1 MSTTIAALSANAI
14 RYVEFV
20 KLSNSSFTDTFCN
33 APDNITVGG
42 VTYAGMGS
50 YMGVS
55 EIQSDMKATS
65 TDVKLTISGLNP
77 ANIALVLGANI
88 KGSTLTIWRGFTDS
102 DNQLLTIGGVLQF
115 FQRYQGIINNI
126 NITENFDEKLRERV
140 ATCIMSS
147 ASMRLVLD
155 SRIAGIKTNP
165 SSWRFLYPNDTS
177 MDRVPAIASTYF
189 NFGNTAS
196 TGSTSKV
203 IGSTST
209 VPAQIVKFGN

>member
-1 MSTTIAALSANAI
+1 MTTTIAALSSNAI

-20 KLSNSSFTDTFCN
+20 KLSNYSFTDTFCN

-65 TDVKLTISGLNP
+65 TDVKLTITGLNP
-77 ANIALVLGANI
+77 SNIALILGSNI

-189 NFGNTAS
+189 NFGNTAI

>member
-1 MSTTIAALSANAI
+1 MTTNIAALNSNAI
-14 RYVEFV
+14 RYIEFV
-20 KLSNSSFTDTFCN
+20 QLTNPSLNDTFCN
-33 APDNITVGG
+33 APAPITVNGTTF
-42 VTYAGMGS
+42 VGMGS
-50 YMGVS
+50 YMGIS

-65 TDVKLTISGLNP
+65 TDVKLTITGLNP
-77 ANIALVLGANI
+77 TNISLILSANI
-88 KGSTLTIWRGFTDS
+88 KGSQLTVWRGFTDS
-102 DNQLLTIGGVLQF
+102 NNQLLTIGGVLQF
-115 FQRYQGIINNI
+115 FQRYSGIINNI
-126 NITENFDEKLRERV
+126 NITENFDTNLRERV

-189 NFGNTAS
+189 NFGNVAS

-203 IGSTST
+203 IGSTNT
-209 VPAQIVKFGN
+209 IPAQLVKFGN

>member
-1 MSTTIAALSANAI
+1 
-14 RYVEFV
+14 
-20 KLSNSSFTDTFCN
+20 
-33 APDNITVGG
+33 
-42 VTYAGMGS
+42 MGS

-88 KGSTLTIWRGFTDS
+88 KGSNLTIWRGFTDS
-102 DNQLLTIGGVLQF
+102 NNQLLTIGGVLQF

-126 NITENFDEKLRERV
+126 SIAETFDERTRERA

-165 SSWRFLYPNDTS
+165 SSWRFLYPNDAS

-189 NFGNTAS
+189 NFGNVAS

-203 IGSTST
+203 IGSTNT